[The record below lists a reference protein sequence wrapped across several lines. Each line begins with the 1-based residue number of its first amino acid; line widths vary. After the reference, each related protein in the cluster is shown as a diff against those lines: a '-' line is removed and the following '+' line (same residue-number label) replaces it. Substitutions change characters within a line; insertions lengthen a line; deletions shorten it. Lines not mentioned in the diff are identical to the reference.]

1 MKKAMLLFS
10 ILMSFNISAQD
21 EINSQEIFVRVYD
34 LKGKKIGK
42 GKILS
47 ISDAELQ
54 LSRGAKTA
62 TFQINNIGSIRTKR
76 SIGHNA
82 LLGMGGGI
90 AIGAMFGN
98 IDDSL
103 LGFSGTGGGFIFGT
117 LGGLAG
123 TIVGIITGIFKKSK
137 KYIIGGDAEKIKAF
151 MEGRLNHS

>member
-1 MKKAMLLFS
+1 MKNALLLFS
-10 ILMSFNISAQD
+10 ILMTINISAQD
-21 EINSQEIFVRVYD
+21 EINSQEIFVRLYD
-34 LKGKKIGK
+34 LDGKKIGK

-47 ISDAELQ
+47 ISDLEIQ
-54 LSRGAKTA
+54 LSRGTKTE
-62 TFQINNIGSIRTKR
+62 TFPISNIGSIRTKR

-117 LGGLAG
+117 LGGFAG
-123 TIVGIITGIFKKSK
+123 VFVGIITGIFKKPK
-137 KYIIGGDAEKIKAF
+137 KYIINGETEKIKAF